1 MAATMPSTTEMSTV
15 SVRNLRYIKEM
26 KEEKQNCSRKKDRLT
41 RQAEALRANLR
52 RRKEQARRR
61 NRERDGSG
69 SALQDPDDGNER
81 SLTNRPKN

>member
-1 MAATMPSTTEMSTV
+1 MAATMASTIEMSTV
-15 SVRNLRYIKEM
+15 SVWNLQYINEM
-26 KEEKQNCSRKKDRLT
+26 KEEKQNCWRKKDRRA

-69 SALQDPDDGNER
+69 SALQDPDDVNER
-81 SLTNRPKN
+81 SFDK